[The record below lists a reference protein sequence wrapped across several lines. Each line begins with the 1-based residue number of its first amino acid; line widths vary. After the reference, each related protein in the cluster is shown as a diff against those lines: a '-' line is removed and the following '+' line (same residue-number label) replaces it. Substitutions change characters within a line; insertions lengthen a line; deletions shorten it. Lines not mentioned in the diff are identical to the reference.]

1 MRRSPARR
9 WRLQMADKPEEKK
22 QEEMKRESAFIRVV
36 TGAGGVNPQEIL
48 EILSIAIIVIHVIMM
63 FMYHIM
69 GVWQLALYNIIVI
82 AYYSYCYTTVREGK
96 IFRGYLLTFIEIVF
110 QMVITMFIIGWE
122 SGFYTYVI
130 SIIPV
135 YYYISMFVGGINHKK
150 DEHVFT
156 PMIWSFVTL
165 AVVLATY
172 ITDQFVTPMVTL
184 ETAPL
189 KVAFTFN
196 VFFASMLIIWMS
208 HFFVLGYKNSIDI
221 LAKKNT
227 TLDEEASLDPLTGL
241 LNRRGFMDAAND
253 FLIRSQNARQAC
265 IVGYVDMNN
274 LKVVN
279 DRFGHEEGDFSLKSI
294 AAVMAKVL
302 SGGKSVVGRIGGDEF
317 AFITV
322 GYTAEADEIE
332 EKVKSNFISFN
343 KSTDK
348 EYNVTASIG
357 MYPIRGGEEISLEDA
372 LSYADEALYVA
383 KQTKDRNVLKN
394 VNSQN

>member
-1 MRRSPARR
+1 
-9 WRLQMADKPEEKK
+9 MADKPEEKK

-135 YYYISMFVGGINHKK
+135 YYYISMFIGGTDHKK
-150 DEHVFT
+150 GEHVFT

-241 LNRRGFMDAAND
+241 CNRRTM
-253 FLIRSQNARQAC
+253 
-265 IVGYVDMNN
+265 
-274 LKVVN
+274 
-279 DRFGHEEGDFSLKSI
+279 E
-294 AAVMAKVL
+294 
-302 SGGKSVVGRIGGDEF
+302 
-317 AFITV
+317 
-322 GYTAEADEIE
+322 
-332 EKVKSNFISFN
+332 VK
-343 KSTDK
+343 
-348 EYNVTASIG
+348 
-357 MYPIRGGEEISLEDA
+357 LEDA
-372 LSYADEALYVA
+372 LGEAKKTGALFSLVMGDIDFFKRINDTYGHECGDVALVQVAEILKTCVRDGDVVCRWGGEEFLLLVKGNRNVASNVAERIRARIENNVVEYGENRITFTMTLGVSTYAPGYSLESLVTQADENLYYGKEHGRNRVVS
-383 KQTKDRNVLKN
+383 TKPKVTSTVSSNV
-394 VNSQN
+394 